1 VIIRKMQATFGKLDG
16 AVLTPQPGLNVICRP
31 NEAGKTTWGAFL
43 TAMLYGVDTKERT
56 TRDTLAVKDHY
67 RPWSGK
73 PMEGTME
80 VTHQGR
86 NITLQRT
93 SKGRIPMGV
102 FRAWDTDTGEEIP
115 ELTGENCGRIL
126 TGVEKSVFV
135 RTVFI
140 GQGAMAVTRDAG
152 LEQRLSSLVTT
163 GDETVSYTKTA
174 DTLRQWK
181 NHVRH
186 NRTGYLPETEGQL
199 AAVEEKLRSIRSYH
213 LQDLSLNTET
223 ETLTT
228 RQKQLAH
235 VEACLMTA
243 EIRQK
248 RQQLEEAENA
258 LRSAEQDRD
267 RAQKT
272 LASLPSLQELNQ
284 LRRQLEALKD
294 APVEEPDL
302 TAPEAPHLPEAL
314 NHLSPEQLQAKAAED
329 AAALRQL
336 QEEAPMPPLHLAS
349 ALLAVLGLG
358 LSLLHPL
365 CALLLV
371 PALLL
376 FLRHRKNRQTHAAR
390 REDALRRTEQLL
402 TLWQAD
408 SADAVLLSAARK
420 AEALRRHDEAMAA
433 FEVAQKA
440 RAEAK
445 QAQEKTAAGLL
456 SSVRAF
462 AVNIYTMADAE
473 HAISAAEQAHR
484 AFAEAENALSH
495 RRATRDAVRAAVGS
509 LPEPETV
516 PTEDFS
522 ATHSLPQ
529 VRRDLAQ
536 THEALSQTVTRL
548 ATHRGLVQ
556 ALGDPAVLEA
566 QKQQL
571 TEKQAALQM
580 RHDALTLASVV
591 LAEANDRLRSQF
603 SPRLTQ
609 ATAELFSAM
618 TGGKYTD
625 LRLPEDLAMEVR
637 EEGDAVTRE
646 QCYLSGGTR
655 DQLYLALRLAM
666 CRLALEGDVPL
677 VLDDAL
683 VYFDDTRH
691 AQAVSLLEQE
701 AKTRQILLFT
711 CRRAT

>member
-1 VIIRKMQATFGKLDG
+1 MQATFGRLDG
-16 AVLTPQPGLNVICRP
+16 AVLTPQPGLNVISLP

-43 TAMLYGVDTKERT
+43 TAMLYGVDTKVRT
-56 TRDTLAVKDHY
+56 TKDALAAKYRY

-80 VTHQGR
+80 VTHKGR
-86 NITLQRT
+86 NITIQRQ

-115 ELTGENCGRIL
+115 ELTGENCGKLL

-163 GDETVSYTKTA
+163 GDETVSFTKTA
-174 DTLRQWK
+174 DALRQWK

-186 NRTGYLPETEGQL
+186 NRTGYLPETEAQL
-199 AAVEEKLRSIRSYH
+199 AAVEEKLRAIRAYH
-213 LQDLSLNTET
+213 QQDLSLHTEA
-223 ETLTT
+223 EALTAELK
-228 RQKQLAH
+228 RLSH
-235 VEACLMTA
+235 VETCLLA
-243 EIRQK
+243 ADIRQK

-258 LRSAEQDRD
+258 LRSAQQDRD
-267 RAQKT
+267 RAT
-272 LASLPSLQELNQ
+272 EALATLPSLQDLAQ
-284 LRRQLEALKD
+284 LRRQLEAVKT
-294 APVEEPDL
+294 APAEEPGL
-302 TAPEAPHLPEAL
+302 TAPEAPQLPEAL
-314 NHLSPEQLQAKAAED
+314 LSLTPEQLQTKAAGD

-336 QEEAPMPPLHLAS
+336 QEEKPLPPLPWIA
-349 ALLAVLGLG
+349 AAIGALGLG

-371 PALLL
+371 PALIL
-376 FLRHRKNRQTHAAR
+376 FVLHLTGKKAQKAR
-390 REDALRRTEQLL
+390 LAENEVKSGQLL
-402 TLWQAD
+402 ALWQAD
-408 SADAVLLSAARK
+408 SADAVLLAAARY

-433 FEVAQKA
+433 FENAQKA
-440 RAEAK
+440 RKDAR
-445 QAQEKTAAGLL
+445 QAQDAATAELL
-456 SSVRAF
+456 SAVRAF
-462 AVNIYTMADAE
+462 AVNIYTLSDAE
-473 HAISAAEQAHR
+473 NAVTAAEQAHR
-484 AFAEAENALSH
+484 AFAAAENDLSH

-509 LPEPETV
+509 LPEGDAAPA
-516 PTEDFS
+516 EDFS

-529 VRRDLAQ
+529 VRRELARMQ
-536 THEALSQTVTRL
+536 EALNRNATQL
-548 ATHRGLVQ
+548 AAHGGLVQ

-571 TEKQAALQM
+571 AEKQAALQT
-580 RHDALTLASVV
+580 RHDALTLAAEV

-603 SPRLTQ
+603 SPRLTEV
-609 ATAELFSAM
+609 TAELFSAM
-618 TGGKYTD
+618 TGGKYAG

-637 EEGDAVTRE
+637 EEGEAVTRE
-646 QCYLSGGTR
+646 QSYLSGGTR

-666 CRLALEGDVPL
+666 CRLALDEDVPL

-683 VYFDDTRH
+683 VYFDEDRLT
-691 AQAVSLLEQE
+691 QAMTLLEAE

-711 CRRAT
+711 CRG